1 MPPRDEQDY
10 EQRRQQI
17 IDGALEAFAQK
28 GFNGASNKD
37 IAEAARI
44 GSPGLIYHYFK
55 DKVDLLHQVIV
66 ERVPVLQ
73 VIEDAQQLMLLPPPE
88 ALPQMA
94 ERVMRL
100 YSQRSAMA
108 VIRVAL
114 VESLRN
120 PAVARMVNE
129 VGPGRGLRLL
139 ADYMRRQMDAGQLRR
154 IDPEIAAR
162 TFVGPLLAY
171 TLTRWVFEQPEM
183 LAIAPE
189 EMARQATAI
198 FLHGMAPEGSPT
210 GVNEAA

>member
-73 VIEDAQQLMLLPPPE
+73 VLEDAQQLMLLPPQQ

-94 ERVMRL
+94 ERLMRL
-100 YSQRSAMA
+100 YSQWPAMA
-108 VIRVAL
+108 VMRVAL

-120 PAVARMVNE
+120 PVVARMVNE

-139 ADYMRRQMDAGQLRR
+139 ADYMRRQMDAGLLRR
-154 IDPEIAAR
+154 MDPEIAAR
-162 TFVGPLLAY
+162 AFVGPLLAY
-171 TLTRWVFEQPEM
+171 ALTRWVFEQPEM
-183 LAIAPE
+183 IAISPE

-198 FLHGMAPEGSPT
+198 FLHGMVPEGRPP
-210 GVNEAA
+210 GADEVA